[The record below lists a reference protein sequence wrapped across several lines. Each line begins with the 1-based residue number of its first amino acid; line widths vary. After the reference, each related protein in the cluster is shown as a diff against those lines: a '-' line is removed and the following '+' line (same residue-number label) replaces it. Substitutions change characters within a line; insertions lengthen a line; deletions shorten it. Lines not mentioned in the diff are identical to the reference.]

1 MDAASSGR
9 PTIFSTGNAFDR
21 QEWDRERKAVS
32 ERMDRS
38 WLERLPACNMVQYRR
53 RIAKGGRPLFVLD
66 QSSTFANPVWLL
78 LLEERNGTLLRVT
91 TPTNP
96 LARRLSSIN
105 QVYSIARSSGIR
117 SLTVPVEQK
126 R

>member
-38 WLERLPACNMVQYRR
+38 WLERLPACNMVQY
-53 RIAKGGRPLFVLD
+53 F
-66 QSSTFANPVWLL
+66 
-78 LLEERNGTLLRVT
+78 
-91 TPTNP
+91 
-96 LARRLSSIN
+96 ARR
-105 QVYSIARSSGIR
+105 
-117 SLTVPVEQK
+117 
-126 R
+126 